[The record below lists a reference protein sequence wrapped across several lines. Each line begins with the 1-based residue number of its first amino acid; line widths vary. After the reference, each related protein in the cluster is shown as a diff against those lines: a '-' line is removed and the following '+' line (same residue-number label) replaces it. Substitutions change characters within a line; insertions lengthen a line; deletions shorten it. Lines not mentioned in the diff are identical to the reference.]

1 MKISKKV
8 QAFILQ
14 LLCFATLFIATRF
27 LVEKYTTL
35 NGFWIPFSA
44 FVVGTI
50 FAPKFQ
56 AVTSQ
61 DGEKL
66 FMRWVFLKGMIEI
79 GK

>member
-1 MKISKKV
+1 MKISKKI

-27 LVEKYTTL
+27 LVEKYTML
-35 NGFWIPFSA
+35 QGFWIPFSA

-50 FAPKFQ
+50 FAPKFL
-56 AVTSQ
+56 ATTTQ

-66 FMRWVFLKGMIEI
+66 YMRWIFMKGMIEV